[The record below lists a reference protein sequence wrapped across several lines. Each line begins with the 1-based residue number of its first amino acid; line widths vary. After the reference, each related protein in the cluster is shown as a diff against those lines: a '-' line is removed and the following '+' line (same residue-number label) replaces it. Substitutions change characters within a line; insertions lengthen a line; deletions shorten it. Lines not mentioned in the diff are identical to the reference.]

1 MNKRADSGV
10 YIRLIIFAV
19 AFVVIA
25 FTAIGARLF
34 HLQVTEY
41 ETYSAKAKTQQT
53 RDKTITPARGS
64 ILDVNMKPLAMSAST
79 EMVTIEAVKIKTD
92 EEAKAIAE
100 NISAIL
106 EMDYDTV
113 LEKALSKTT
122 YAVLKKGVEKEK
134 ADQIRAFVDEID
146 TTAIYLIPDSTRYY
160 PFGSFASHII
170 GFVGSD
176 QQGLDGIEALYE
188 DYMEGTPGRLV
199 TATNVNGDEMPFS
212 YETYVD
218 AVDGYNVVLT
228 IDEVIQHYVE
238 QNLKEAYEQN
248 DVQKYAASIVM
259 DVETGGI
266 LAMASYPEYDPNDPF
281 TIGSEKTQAYLDT
294 LEGEEKETQF
304 KKELQ
309 SQWRNKIVSDSYNPG
324 STFKIITAAMALE
337 EKTIPDGW
345 TFNCTGSIMVPGWS
359 KPIKCWKHEGHGVQ
373 TFEQA
378 VENSCNPAF
387 ITIGKTL
394 GVKQFSKYFEAFGLT
409 EKTGIDVSGE
419 EKGIYYNVDKMT
431 EVDLAVSSFGQG
443 FQITPIQLLTA
454 VSAVA
459 NDGYLMRPHLVK
471 EVRDAEGNIVESFEQ
486 EPLRQ
491 VVSEKTSEKL
501 MSVLQG
507 VVANG
512 TGKNAYVPGFR
523 VGGKTGTSEKKL
535 QQAQTGELEYI
546 TSFVAVAPVDDPKI
560 AVIVILDEP
569 QSYPISGGVQAAP
582 VVRKI
587 IEETLPYLEVEPIY
601 TEEEL
606 KAKDTNVP
614 ELTGLTEA
622 EAAADLAEQ
631 GFTTYRVVGEGET
644 VTDQMPF
651 AGSAVPPVTEV
662 VLYMGEAKPDRMVTV
677 PDLTGY
683 TYAMAKQTL
692 ENSGLYISTGG
703 IVPNKNHVVRGQS
716 VDALAQVPY
725 GSTIIIEL
733 SDKSQNAAT

>member
-1 MNKRADSGV
+1 
-10 YIRLIIFAV
+10 
-19 AFVVIA
+19 
-25 FTAIGARLF
+25 
-34 HLQVTEY
+34 
-41 ETYSAKAKTQQT
+41 
-53 RDKTITPARGS
+53 
-64 ILDVNMKPLAMSAST
+64 
-79 EMVTIEAVKIKTD
+79 
-92 EEAKAIAE
+92 
-100 NISAIL
+100 
-106 EMDYDTV
+106 
-113 LEKALSKTT
+113 
-122 YAVLKKGVEKEK
+122 
-134 ADQIRAFVDEID
+134 
-146 TTAIYLIPDSTRYY
+146 
-160 PFGSFASHII
+160 
-170 GFVGSD
+170 
-176 QQGLDGIEALYE
+176 
-188 DYMEGTPGRLV
+188 
-199 TATNVNGDEMPFS
+199 
-212 YETYVD
+212 
-218 AVDGYNVVLT
+218 
-228 IDEVIQHYVE
+228 
-238 QNLKEAYEQN
+238 
-248 DVQKYAASIVM
+248 
-259 DVETGGI
+259 
-266 LAMASYPEYDPNDPF
+266 
-281 TIGSEKTQAYLDT
+281 
-294 LEGEEKETQF
+294 
-304 KKELQ
+304 
-309 SQWRNKIVSDSYNPG
+309 
-324 STFKIITAAMALE
+324 
-337 EKTIPDGW
+337 
-345 TFNCTGSIMVPGWS
+345 MVPGWS

-373 TFEQA
+373 TFAQA

-394 GVKQFSKYFEAFGLT
+394 GVKQFSRYFEAFGLT

-419 EKGIYYNVDKMT
+419 ESGIYYNVNKMT

-459 NDGYLMRPHLVK
+459 NDGYLMQPHLVK
-471 EVRDAEGNIVESFEQ
+471 EVRDADGNIVENFER

-491 VVSEKTSEKL
+491 VVSEQTSEKL
-501 MSVLQG
+501 MKILEG

-569 QSYPISGGVQAAP
+569 QTYPISGGVQAAP

-622 EAAADLAEQ
+622 EAAADLANA
-631 GFTTYRVVGEGET
+631 GFSYRIVGEGET

-651 AGSAVPPVTEV
+651 AGSSVPPVTEI

-683 TYAMAKQTL
+683 SYAMAKKTL
-692 ENSGLYISTGG
+692 EDSGLYISTGG

-716 VDALAQVPY
+716 VNALSQVEY